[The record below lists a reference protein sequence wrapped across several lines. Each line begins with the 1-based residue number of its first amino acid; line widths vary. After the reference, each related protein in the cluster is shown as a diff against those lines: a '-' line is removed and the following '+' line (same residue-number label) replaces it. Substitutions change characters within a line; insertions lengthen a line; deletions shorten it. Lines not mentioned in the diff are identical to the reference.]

1 MILLTNLIVALLLD
15 KTICHQ
21 KQLCYNW
28 NNKVAPTKHLTQY
41 FLKYWIIKPNS
52 DNTNAIYFM
61 LYRVLTVE
69 VVEQLY
75 HEIKPDASLDML
87 EMAQLEMNEG

>member
-1 MILLTNLIVALLLD
+1 
-15 KTICHQ
+15 
-21 KQLCYNW
+21 
-28 NNKVAPTKHLTQY
+28 
-41 FLKYWIIKPNS
+41 
-52 DNTNAIYFM
+52 M